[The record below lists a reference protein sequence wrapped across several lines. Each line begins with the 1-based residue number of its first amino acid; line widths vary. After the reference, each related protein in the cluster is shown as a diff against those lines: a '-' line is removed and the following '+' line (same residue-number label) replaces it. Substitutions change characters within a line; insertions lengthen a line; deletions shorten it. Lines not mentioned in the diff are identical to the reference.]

1 MNTELVSLILV
12 GISTLMESDDNMNS
26 VIMNEIDQNK
36 MAIVGESA
44 VKADTRMNK
53 I

>member
-26 VIMNEIDQNK
+26 VVINNIDQNK
-36 MAIVGESA
+36 ISIVDDNM
-44 VKADTRMNK
+44 VKADNRMNK